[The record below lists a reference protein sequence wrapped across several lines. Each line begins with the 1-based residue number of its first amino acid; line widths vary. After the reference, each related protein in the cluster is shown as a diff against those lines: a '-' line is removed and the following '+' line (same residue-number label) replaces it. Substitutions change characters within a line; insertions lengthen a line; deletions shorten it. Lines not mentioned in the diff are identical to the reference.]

1 MAASPEGPRATRSQK
16 RQETDPPVELLE
28 EAQPCRQPDADFK
41 PSELFE
47 AKHLLCTSTVF
58 LQICF
63 GRSGELTWTPRLKGA
78 ARALLCVPQPWDVRE
93 SRGVAEKSLSS
104 GPPLGTTVGEALMR
118 SCVSQDAL
126 QGQGC
131 CGQEG
136 GVGEWLQKVL
146 EHEKPQDSALPLWPA
161 PPHLPVGY
169 WLQVLFLHLSGKLH
183 LLVALAREPQVS
195 WTRGPKRCPL
205 GGVAK
210 GHSTH
215 ITEGGA

>member
-1 MAASPEGPRATRSQK
+1 
-16 RQETDPPVELLE
+16 
-28 EAQPCRQPDADFK
+28 
-41 PSELFE
+41 
-47 AKHLLCTSTVF
+47 
-58 LQICF
+58 
-63 GRSGELTWTPRLKGA
+63 
-78 ARALLCVPQPWDVRE
+78 
-93 SRGVAEKSLSS
+93 
-104 GPPLGTTVGEALMR
+104 MR

-136 GVGEWLQKVL
+136 GVGGWLQKVL

-183 LLVALAREPQVS
+183 LLVALAGEPQVS

-215 ITEGGA
+215 VTEGGAQGCAAEGGAARESERPLHLLPGESFILWVSAQYPVK